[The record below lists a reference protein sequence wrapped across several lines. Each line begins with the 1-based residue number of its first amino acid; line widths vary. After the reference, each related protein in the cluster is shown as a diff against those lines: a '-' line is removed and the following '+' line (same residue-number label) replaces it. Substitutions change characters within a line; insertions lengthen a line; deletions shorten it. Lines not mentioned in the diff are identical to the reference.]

1 MHFQRQKIDLD
12 CWTFSFIQRVHVCPG
27 VFIAIEPY
35 FHVTIHHSNTS
46 VEAFSSL
53 TVSKT
58 LENILIR
65 IYHSNTSVEAF
76 SSLTVSKTLEN
87 ILIRINYQTLK
98 PTRILHDDPVIVTR
112 NNCQ

>member
-12 CWTFSFIQRVHVCPG
+12 CWTFSFIPRVHVCPG

-65 IYHSNTSVEAF
+65 I
-76 SSLTVSKTLEN
+76 
-87 ILIRINYQTLK
+87 NYQTLK
-98 PTRILHDDPVIVTR
+98 PTRILHDDPITVTR